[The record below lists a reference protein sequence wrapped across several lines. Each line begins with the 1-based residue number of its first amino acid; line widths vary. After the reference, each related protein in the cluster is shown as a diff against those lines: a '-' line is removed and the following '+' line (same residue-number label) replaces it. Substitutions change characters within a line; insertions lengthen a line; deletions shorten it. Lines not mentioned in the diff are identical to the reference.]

1 VIVPEAEKELT
12 IIEHF
17 EELRKRILISVVA
30 ILVVAVVAF
39 IFSDKILAFILLPA
53 GGMRLNAFSLMDG
66 FFIKWQLALYAG
78 IVVAFPVWA
87 YQALSYISPGLYE
100 SERKAIFPLLIG
112 AMVLFLIGAAFG
124 YYLLWGM
131 IRVLIQFFPSE
142 VTLLPTAD
150 DYISFVVFFM
160 LACGVAFQLPTIIL
174 MLVQLRILNTHFMR
188 KQRRNAYFVL
198 FAFAEIITPVSDPIV
213 APLTVMV
220 PLILLYEFSILIGGR
235 IEAGRKRQEEI
246 KPTG

>member
-1 VIVPEAEKELT
+1 LEINQQS
-12 IIEHF
+12 EHV
-17 EELRKRILISVVA
+17 EELRKRIFVSIAAV
-30 ILVVAVVAF
+30 LVVALVAF

-53 GGMRLNAFSLMDG
+53 GEMRLNAFSLLDG
-66 FFIKWQLALYAG
+66 FMIKWQLALYAG

-87 YQALSYISPGLYE
+87 YQGVSYISPGLYDN
-100 SERKAIFPLLIG
+100 ERKATYPLLFG
-112 AMVLFLIGAAFG
+112 AMILFLLGSAFG

-131 IRVLIQFFPSE
+131 IRVLVQFFPPE

-160 LACGVAFQLPTIIL
+160 LACGVAFQLPTFI
-174 MLVQLRILNTHFMR
+174 MVLVQLRILNTKLMR
-188 KQRRNAYFVL
+188 KQRRIAYFAL

-220 PLILLYEFSILIGGR
+220 PLVILYELSIVVSSR
-235 IEAGRKRQEEI
+235 IEAGRRQQEI
-246 KPTG
+246 MPGP

>member
-1 VIVPEAEKELT
+1 MAT
-12 IIEHF
+12 F
-17 EELRKRILISVVA
+17 T
-30 ILVVAVVAF
+30 F
-39 IFSDKILAFILLPA
+39 QPA
-53 GGMRLNAFSLMDG
+53 GFSL
-66 FFIKWQLALYAG
+66 
-78 IVVAFPVWA
+78 
-87 YQALSYISPGLYE
+87 YE
-100 SERKAIFPLLIG
+100 NERKATFPLLIG
-112 AMVLFLIGAAFG
+112 AMVLFLLSAAFG

-160 LACGVAFQLPTIIL
+160 LACGVAFQLPTVIL
-174 MLVQLRILNTHFMR
+174 MLVQLRILNTQFMR

-220 PLILLYEFSILIGGR
+220 PLILLYELSILIGGR